1 MILKQMPYY
10 ESFILITDVPQKQ
23 LINDESEFCN
33 AAHVYMFESY
43 LNGIDAKGH
52 NHLFLRASENIARK

>member
-1 MILKQMPYY
+1 MPYY

-23 LINDESEFCN
+23 LITDEGEFCN
-33 AAHVYMFESY
+33 AAHANMFESY

-52 NHLFLRASENIARK
+52 DDLFMRASENIARE

>member
-1 MILKQMPYY
+1 M
-10 ESFILITDVPQKQ
+10 ITDVPQKQ

-52 NHLFLRASENIARK
+52 DDLFMRVSDNIACK